1 MYLNARAPRLSYFS
15 RSQSVQ
21 CDWFRIDC
29 LCNRRLKKWLVQN
42 FVKFPSTSYKAHIC
56 PPLPIHISSSN
67 NPAGPDLN
75 QNLNLTWPDV
85 FPMSPCVPLWP
96 LLFFNYFPCLP
107 LLVSFVLFV
116 SLSSFSELLLTLTLS
131 LSQHYLIFLPPT
143 YILTPGSFNIW
154 FHQSL
159 LTKLPESPLFFFF
172 QPISPQT
179 ASPATVL

>member
-1 MYLNARAPRLSYFS
+1 M
-15 RSQSVQ
+15 Q
-21 CDWFRIDC
+21 CTGFE
-29 LCNRRLKKWLVQN
+29 CNRVTEEMAGAE

-85 FPMSPCVPLWP
+85 FPMPCSSLAPAVLSMSTCSRQFAQFSSFCSYLPFLNCCMCCRP
-96 LLFFNYFPCLP
+96 RLLAF
-107 LLVSFVLFV
+107 
-116 SLSSFSELLLTLTLS
+116 LSSISYSS
-131 LSQHYLIFLPPT
+131 LQP
-143 YILTPGSFNIW
+143 TPGSFIIW

-159 LTKLPESPLFFFF
+159 LTKTSRISVHTSLFFFF

-179 ASPATVL
+179 ASYATVLIAPTAIFFHPILYNL